1 MEKPDLIILSI
12 GAICTLAIYSILY
25 KENPVFRLF
34 EHIFVGLATG
44 YGVQTV
50 ITTVIVPDWGKA
62 IFIEGRWYW
71 IFALL
76 VGGMFYFIYSKKQV
90 WIARWAMG
98 LFIGMGA
105 GLGVVGFVTE
115 FAPQLAASFK
125 PLVEHTANN
134 WQFHDFRP
142 LTLIRYFFF
151 SGSWH
156 FHAENLNNLIF
167 FITLLTV
174 MSYFF
179 FSIEQKKPLLGSSAK
194 TGRWLLMIA
203 FGAIFGNTVMARFS
217 LLIDRMQF
225 LLHDWLGTLLH

>member
-1 MEKPDLIILSI
+1 MEKPDLIILCI

-34 EHIFVGLATG
+34 EHIFVGIATG
-44 YGVQTV
+44 YGVETA
-50 ITTVIVPDWGKA
+50 ITQVLVPQWGKA
-62 IFIEGRWYW
+62 LFGEGKWYW

-90 WIARWAMG
+90 WIARWAML

-115 FAPQLAASFK
+115 FAPQMAASFK
-125 PLVEHTANN
+125 PLMEHTAKG
-134 WQFHDFRP
+134 WQFHP
-142 LTLIRYFFF
+142 
-151 SGSWH
+151 
-156 FHAENLNNLIF
+156 NNLIF
-167 FITLLTV
+167 FVTLITV

-179 FSIEQKKPLLGSSAK
+179 FSIEHKKPVLSGSAK

>member
-34 EHIFVGLATG
+34 EHIFVGIATG
-44 YGVQTV
+44 YGVEKA
-50 ITTVIVPDWGKA
+50 ITQVLVPQWGKA
-62 IFIEGRWYW
+62 LFIEGKWYW

-115 FAPQLAASFK
+115 FAPQMAASFK
-125 PLVEHTANN
+125 PLYPLVKHTASG
-134 WQFHDFRP
+134 WQFQA
-142 LTLIRYFFF
+142 
-151 SGSWH
+151 G
-156 FHAENLNNLIF
+156 NMNNLIF

-179 FSIEQKKPLLGSSAK
+179 FSIEQKKPLLAGSAK

-225 LLHDWLGTLLH
+225 LLHDWLGAILH